1 MNGDEAKNVL
11 LTLIRMCQSNTL
23 TLIWATT
30 KANTEFTNRKIPFT
44 IFFRQRHPTDR
55 PTLNTGH
62 AITESQHWGWRK
74 EGRNTHEVFSRF
86 LLSFLAVYFVRWWWQ
101 KRPLERKQ
109 KVRSSYKHDPHIF
122 FFLPPFL
129 SQSRVSFYFS
139 TGCFNILTQYWILTM
154 YIRKSKCNMN
164 DLI

>member
-1 MNGDEAKNVL
+1 MSKQHAHTNL
-11 LTLIRMCQSNTL
+11 SNNKSEHGIYQPENPIHHFLPSETPD
-23 TLIWATT
+23 
-30 KANTEFTNRKIPFT
+30 R
-44 IFFRQRHPTDR
+44 PTDR